1 MTVPHFVQTGYS
13 LDPIR
18 ARIVGIDRQVPL
30 LDGSQRTYINLD
42 NTASTPILRD
52 VKETVDRFLEWYA
65 SVHRGA
71 GFKSHVATRAYEDA
85 RRIVAAFVGADLQEH
100 TVIFGK
106 NTTEALN
113 KLARRF
119 PFAPGDVV
127 LVSLMEH
134 HSNDL
139 PWRAVAN
146 VVHVGLDARGALDE
160 ADFDRKLAQYRGQV
174 KLVAISGASNVTG
187 FINPI
192 HRLAAKA
199 HAVSA
204 QIAVDCAQLAPHR
217 RIDMRPL
224 DDPEHLDYI
233 ALSAHKMYAPLGT
246 GALIG
251 RRDTF
256 ERGEPDYRGGGT
268 IEIVTTDWVEWA
280 DPPDRDEAGSPNV
293 VGAVALAAAM
303 QALNAIGMEAI
314 AAHEA
319 ELTAYALERMAHIP
333 SIRLYGDPDPA
344 TAASR
349 LGVIPFNLEN
359 ASHFLVAAI
368 LGTEYGIGVRNG
380 CFCAHPY
387 VLHLLKIDGAQAERV
402 RQDMLRRDRRTMP
415 GLVRASFGM
424 YNTPEEVDVLVGALE
439 DIATGR
445 YRGTYVQDPA
455 SGDYT
460 AVGWAPDFS
469 RYFTL

>member
-1 MTVPHFVQTGYS
+1 MTAPLSVQTGYS
-13 LDPIR
+13 LDRIR
-18 ARIVGIDRQVPL
+18 ARIVGINQQVPL
-30 LDGSQRTYINLD
+30 LDGSQRTYINFD

-85 RRIVAAFVGADLQEH
+85 RRIVAEFVGANLQEH

-119 PFAPGDVV
+119 PFEPGDVV

-139 PWRAVAN
+139 PWRAVAH

-187 FINPI
+187 YINPI

-199 HAVSA
+199 HAAGA

-224 DDPEHLDYI
+224 RDPEHLDYI

-293 VGAVALAAAM
+293 VGAVALAAAV
-303 QALNAIGMEAI
+303 QAFNAIGMDAI

-319 ELTAYALERMAHIP
+319 ELTAYALERMARIP
-333 SIRLYGDPDPA
+333 GIRLYGDPDPA
-344 TAASR
+344 HAAHR
-349 LGVIPFNLEN
+349 LGVIPFNLES

-387 VLHLLKIDGAQAERV
+387 VLHLLKIDRAQAERV

-424 YNTPEEVDVLVGALE
+424 YNTPEEVDVLIGALE
-439 DIATGR
+439 DIAAGR
-445 YRGTYVQDPA
+445 YRGTYVQDRA